1 MERKIEKEERYCE
14 RGREEDIRV
23 LNGPNT
29 SDSSREQADQPL

>member
-23 LNGPNT
+23 LNGAQHV
-29 SDSSREQADQPL
+29 R